1 MTVVLVFVGAAAGAS
16 LRYATGRLAQRWS
29 RRAFP
34 WATLVVNVV
43 GSFVLG
49 SVAGASPDL
58 LALVGAGLCG
68 GLTTY
73 STFSYET
80 VRLTEDGRYGQAL
93 ANVTASLA
101 AGLAAAA
108 LGYALSR

>member
-1 MTVVLVFVGAAAGAS
+1 MTVALVFVGAAAGAT
-16 LRYATGRLAQRWS
+16 LRYLVARAV

-49 SVAGASPDL
+49 CVAGASPDL
-58 LALVGAGLCG
+58 VALVGAGLCG

-73 STFSYET
+73 STFSHET
-80 VRLTEDGRYGQAL
+80 VRLTEDGRYGQAF
-93 ANVTASLA
+93 ANVAASLT
-101 AGLAAAA
+101 AGVAAAA
-108 LGYALSR
+108 LGYALTR

>member
-1 MTVVLVFVGAAAGAS
+1 MMVALVFVGAAVGAV
-16 LRYATGRLAQRWS
+16 LRYLTARLV
-29 RRAFP
+29 RRTFPFP
-34 WATLVVNVV
+34 WATFAVNVV

-49 SVAGASPDL
+49 CVAGASPEL
-58 LALVGAGLCG
+58 RALVGAGLCG

-73 STFSYET
+73 STFSFET
-80 VRLTEDGRYGQAL
+80 LRLTEVGRYGQAF
-93 ANVTASLA
+93 ANVAASLT